1 MGEKIKST
9 GALNNISA
17 SPLLG
22 HIELLNV
29 DPDDSREVTLIVLDW
44 GPGLIQTGPVATL
57 LSFDGT
63 IPPNTRRAFNF
74 TVALGSHYEVRIS
87 YEGDDFSINTFGTTV
102 GGTAWLEGY
111 TVLNDEFFKI
121 ELD

>member
-1 MGEKIKST
+1 MGEKIKSS
-9 GALNNISA
+9 GALNNISGA
-17 SPLLG
+17 TLLG

-29 DPDDSREVTLIVLDW
+29 DPDDSRDVSLLVLDW
-44 GPGLIQTGPVATL
+44 GSALIQTGPVAAL
-57 LSFDGT
+57 LTFTGT
-63 IPPNTRRAFNF
+63 IPPNTRRSFTFN
-74 TVALGSHYEVRIS
+74 VPIGSNYEVRIS
-87 YEGDDFSINTFGTTV
+87 YEGDDFSINTFASAV